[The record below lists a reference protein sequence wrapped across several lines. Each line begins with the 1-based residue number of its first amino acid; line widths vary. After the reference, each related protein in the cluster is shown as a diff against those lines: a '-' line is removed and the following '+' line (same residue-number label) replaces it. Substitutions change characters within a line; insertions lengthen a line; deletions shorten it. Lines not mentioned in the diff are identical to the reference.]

1 MEAKQVFFWNL
12 DENINTL
19 VFKSDLFEMLLYQIC
34 WKINFFIDYWI
45 EIVISSLLE
54 TCYH

>member
-12 DENINTL
+12 DENIKTL
-19 VFKSDLFEMLLYQIC
+19 VFESDLFEMLLYQIC
-34 WKINFFIDYWI
+34 RKINFFIDYWI
-45 EIVISSLLE
+45 EIVISSLLK